1 MERMRDETTIHHRW
15 VATYYSGTV
24 ARMAAEHHEL
34 SSEAA
39 LAHDAER
46 AARLMREHIE
56 GALHEATGDP
66 LRCASP
72 SAASA

>member
-1 MERMRDETTIHHRW
+1 MRDETTIHHRW

-34 SSEAA
+34 SEAA